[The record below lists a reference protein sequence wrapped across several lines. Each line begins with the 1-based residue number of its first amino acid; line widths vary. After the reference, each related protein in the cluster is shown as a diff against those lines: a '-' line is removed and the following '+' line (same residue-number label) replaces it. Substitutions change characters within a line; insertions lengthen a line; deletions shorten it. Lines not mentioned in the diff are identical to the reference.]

1 MNFSSL
7 FNTAAHLQGL
17 KKKNDQQHQLSKLIH
32 DEVGECEEFGAIT
45 TATTGLQAV
54 LVVIYLAIA
63 YYKRSCRRQYD
74 VASESASPR
83 NRPDMDEI
91 ALDER
96 GNEAAPTSYDR
107 LLALTNTALYIRDG
121 VLLSKLADQD
131 GRNNDEVV

>member
-7 FNTAAHLQGL
+7 FNTATHLQGL
-17 KKKNDQQHQLSKLIH
+17 KKKNDQQHQLIKLVH
-32 DEVGECEEFGAIT
+32 DEVAECEEFGAVT

-63 YYKRSCRRQYD
+63 YYKRICRRQYA
-74 VASESASPR
+74 VNNESATPR
-83 NRPDMDEI
+83 IRPDAEEI

-107 LLALTNTALYIRDG
+107 LLAVTNTALYIRDG
-121 VLLSKLADQD
+121 VLISRLADQD
-131 GRNNDEVV
+131 GRNNDEVA